1 MIPYFFYGNGMYRKH
16 PNHTYGRNRNNSAY
30 NQAYIFFETIACFT
44 NLACGLLIIQI
55 HGDKIEFVMKKKCKL

>member
-1 MIPYFFYGNGMYRKH
+1 MKKSYKKATKVFDLWV
-16 PNHTYGRNRNNSAY
+16 
-30 NQAYIFFETIACFT
+30 QAYIFFKFIACFT